1 MKFTLVTFVAI
12 VGAASAISVDAGLVK
27 RQCIAKGGLCFTSIA
42 DTKKPCCGGLV
53 CNNKPQPNTNICEP
67 EPSPPSTAKRARE
80 ELQKRAEAP
89 AAPQPRGMPQIPDN
103 EPSWG

>member
-1 MKFTLVTFVAI
+1 MKFTLVTFIAI

-27 RQCIAKGGLCFTSIA
+27 RQCIANGGLCFTRIA
-42 DTKKPCCGGLV
+42 DTKKPCCGGLI
-53 CNNKPQPNTNICEP
+53 CKNKPQPNTNICEP
-67 EPSPPSTAKRARE
+67 EPSPSSTAKRARE

-103 EPSWG
+103 EPRWG

>member
-1 MKFTLVTFVAI
+1 MKFTLVTFIAI
-12 VGAASAISVDAGLVK
+12 VGAASAISVDAVK

-42 DTKKPCCGGLV
+42 DTKKPCCGGL
-53 CNNKPQPNTNICEP
+53 
-67 EPSPPSTAKRARE
+67 

-103 EPSWG
+103 EPRWG